1 MSILIWNTHNTIHQI
16 WNHPDVLQEVVSSSK
31 VDDLDVDLPRASTK
45 LALDWAKD
53 ELVGMRRG
61 VIEDGAKM
69 MLLIELIEESV
80 AIGDKVHILGKW
92 GMKGLHNSSH
102 SSQWGMKGL
111 YSSHSSQY
119 YNLLSMF
126 YINYLRHIYIF
137 Y

>member
-1 MSILIWNTHNTIHQI
+1 MSILIWNTHTHTHIHSNTIHQI

-92 GMKGLHNSSH
+92 GMKRLYSSH
-102 SSQWGMKGL
+102 SSQWGSGE
-111 YSSHSSQY
+111 
-119 YNLLSMF
+119 
-126 YINYLRHIYIF
+126 
-137 Y
+137 

>member
-1 MSILIWNTHNTIHQI
+1 MLSAFHTHTHTHIHSNTTHQI

-102 SSQWGMKGL
+102 SSQ
-111 YSSHSSQY
+111 Y